1 MSEHRR
7 LGSYIVCVSGDRM
20 GGNDPDRSSRLPAAL
35 RHPCPL
41 THEPAVWDA
50 LTFPGRGG
58 GRRRIVG
65 RPHGHD
71 QPVQGPAAALPAADA
86 DGTLPGLPSRTEPQL
101 HPPQDAPQPRRPP
114 SQPHDPARLRQSD
127 DQPTEADAQQL
138 HRKQPRLLSRGSTA
152 SSAHKHCGPSVGS
165 RTGHFALA
173 GPSLRRL
180 HPSAYCQFPLWP
192 GP

>member
-1 MSEHRR
+1 
-7 LGSYIVCVSGDRM
+7 M

-50 LTFPGRGG
+50 ITLAGRG
-58 GRRRIVG
+58 GRRRWLLG

-71 QPVQGPAAALPAADA
+71 QPLQGPAALPADA
-86 DGTLPGLPSRTEPQL
+86 DGALPGLIPSRTQPQL
-101 HPPQDAPQPRRPP
+101 NPTQDAPQPRWSP
-114 SQPHDPARLRQSD
+114 SQSDDPSWLRQSN
-127 DQPTEADAQQL
+127 DQSTEADPQQL
-138 HRKQPRLLSRGSTA
+138 HRQQPRLLSWG
-152 SSAHKHCGPSVGS
+152 SSASGAHKRCGPSVGS
-165 RTGHFALA
+165 RTGHFALT

-180 HPSAYCQFPLWP
+180 HPSAHCEFPLWP